1 MFLLKLG
8 KERMGR
14 EHILGMCLLGISLPE
29 ALLFYSIND
38 YLIQDFYEDHYHHL
52 YEMEQSDGLIELRHS

>member
-1 MFLLKLG
+1 
-8 KERMGR
+8 MGR
-14 EHILGMCLLGISLPE
+14 EHLLGMCLLGISLPE

-38 YLIQDFYEDHYHHL
+38 YLMQDFYEDHYHHL